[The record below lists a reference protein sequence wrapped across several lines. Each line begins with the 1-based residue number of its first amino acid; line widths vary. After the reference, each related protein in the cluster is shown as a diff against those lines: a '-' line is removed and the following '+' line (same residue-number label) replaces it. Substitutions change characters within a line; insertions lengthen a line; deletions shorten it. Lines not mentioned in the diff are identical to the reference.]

1 MVARNVFNSYTLYSV
16 LKDGSFQINSFR
28 IKQLFR
34 LQKRLLKW
42 RQRFVQSSLKKHFF
56 FVLFCFVLFL
66 FFLLLLFLQ
75 KSAKF
80 RVLSIFRTI
89 RLCSNF
95 TSMWYKHFK
104 GNVWRDFRL
113 PMAIHTLFDQYLDHM
128 LVKFEQIRMVRTIQ
142 NVGLFDKNG
151 KPFLTKYWRHFERR
165 FCDWNN
171 CLMLSYINLKTIIFL
186 VSSCLSSFV
195 SLWIECGFLF
205 EWYSFLYMQII

>member
-1 MVARNVFNSYTLYSV
+1 MFNSYTLYSV

-34 LQKRLLKW
+34 LQKRLSKW
-42 RQRFVQSSLKKHFF
+42 RQRFVQSSLKKRFF
-56 FVLFCFVLFL
+56 LFCFVLFC
-66 FFLLLLFLQ
+66 FLVFLLLFLQ

-95 TSMWYKHFK
+95 TSMWYKHLK

-113 PMAIHTLFDQYLDHM
+113 PMAIHTLFDKYLDHM

-142 NVGLFDKNG
+142 NVELFDKNG
-151 KPFLTKYWRHFERR
+151 KPFLT
-165 FCDWNN
+165 
-171 CLMLSYINLKTIIFL
+171 
-186 VSSCLSSFV
+186 
-195 SLWIECGFLF
+195 
-205 EWYSFLYMQII
+205 